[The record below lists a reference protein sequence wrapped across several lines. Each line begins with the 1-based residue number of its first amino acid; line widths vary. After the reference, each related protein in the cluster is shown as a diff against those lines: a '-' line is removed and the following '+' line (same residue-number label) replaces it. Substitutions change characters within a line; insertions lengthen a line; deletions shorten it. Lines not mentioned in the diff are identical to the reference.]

1 MPLLRY
7 FVIVGS
13 CLLVL
18 LFAADAYL
26 PKSGGADTRVSR
38 ADATPVDLTT
48 VRITS
53 NKQTAPP
60 IVYDTSRPTVIAQP
74 AVVDTPTVAMPAAD
88 APAVKEGPG
97 VKDSVRNAYAQVDT
111 AHAAQTEAVAASKV
125 SKKRTA
131 SRKQQQRRRAL
142 AQAREPGFFDF
153 W

>member
-26 PKSGGADTRVSR
+26 PKSGGS
-38 ADATPVDLTT
+38 DARPLRSDPTPADLTA

-53 NKQTAPP
+53 NKHTAPS
-60 IVYDTSRPTVIAQP
+60 IVYDTSRPTTVAQP
-74 AVVDTPTVAMPAAD
+74 LAVNKPAAAMPAANVSAGKD
-88 APAVKEGPG
+88 VPAVKE
-97 VKDSVRNAYAQVDT
+97 SVRNAYARIDT
-111 AHAAQTEAVAASKV
+111 AAAARTETVATSKV

-131 SRKQQQRRRAL
+131 SRKHQQKRRAL

>member
-26 PKSGGADTRVSR
+26 PKSGGSDVHVSR
-38 ADATPVDLTT
+38 SDATPVDLTT

-53 NKQTAPP
+53 NKQPAPP
-60 IVYDTSRPTVIAQP
+60 IVYDTSRPPIVARP
-74 AVVDTPTVAMPAAD
+74 AIVNAPAVAMPATSAP
-88 APAVKEGPG
+88 AAKESPAVKEH
-97 VKDSVRNAYAQVDT
+97 VRNAYAQAET
-111 AHAAQTEAVAASKV
+111 APSARTEVAVTSKV
-125 SKKRTA
+125 SKKRAA
-131 SRKQQQRRRAL
+131 SRKQQQKRRAL

>member
-26 PKSGGADTRVSR
+26 PKSGGSETRASR
-38 ADATPVDLTT
+38 SDATPVDLTT

-60 IVYDTSRPTVIAQP
+60 IAYDTSRPTIAVRP
-74 AVVDTPTVAMPAAD
+74 AAINTPTVAMPAVTAPTGKE
-88 APAVKEGPG
+88 APALQE
-97 VKDSVRNAYAQVDT
+97 SVRNAYAQVDT
-111 AHAAQTEAVAASKV
+111 THAAQTEAVATSKV
-125 SKKRTA
+125 SKKRTT
-131 SRKQQQRRRAL
+131 SRKQQQKRRAL